1 MSMLNICGKVLN
13 KKGQSIVEMA
23 LILPIIMLLFMGIV
37 DFGRI
42 MNSQIQISSASR
54 SGARIAAIGKTDAE
68 IINFINLSTSTLK
81 VENLIIT
88 ITPNQASRSSEDIVT
103 ILVEYDI
110 SIITPG
116 VSIITGNPYRLSSDT
131 SMIVE

>member
-1 MSMLNICGKVLN
+1 MFKLIDKIRN

-54 SGARIAAIGKTDAE
+54 SGARLAAIGKSDND
-68 IINFINLSTSTLK
+68 IISTVNISTSTLK
-81 VENLIIT
+81 EENLIIT
-88 ITPNQASRSSEDIVT
+88 ISPNQASRGSEDIVT
-103 ILVEYDI
+103 VLVEYDI
-110 SIITPG
+110 QILTPG
-116 VSIITGNPYRLSSDT
+116 VSLITGNPYRLSSDT

>member
-1 MSMLNICGKVLN
+1 MHKVLNRIKN

-23 LILPIIMLLFMGIV
+23 LILPIIMLLFMGIL

-54 SGARIAAIGKTDAE
+54 SGARLAAIGKSDSD
-68 IINFINLSTSTLK
+68 IINMISISTNTLK
-81 VENLIIT
+81 PANLIVT
-88 ITPNQASRSSEDIVT
+88 ITPNQAARSSEDIVT
-103 ILVEYDI
+103 VLVEYDI
-110 SIITPG
+110 QVLTPG
-116 VSIITGNPYRLSSDT
+116 VSLITGNPYRLSSDT

>member
-1 MSMLNICGKVLN
+1 MIKILN
-13 KKGQSIVEMA
+13 KITNRRGQSVVEMA

-54 SGARIAAIGKTDAE
+54 SGARLASIGKSDAE
-68 IINFINLSTSTLK
+68 IINAINISTSTLK
-81 VENLIIT
+81 EESLIIT
-88 ITPNQASRSSEDIVT
+88 ITPSQASRASEDISKV
-103 ILVEYDI
+103 LVEYDI
-110 SIITPG
+110 QILTPG
-116 VSIITGNPYRLSSDT
+116 VSLITGNPFRLSSDT